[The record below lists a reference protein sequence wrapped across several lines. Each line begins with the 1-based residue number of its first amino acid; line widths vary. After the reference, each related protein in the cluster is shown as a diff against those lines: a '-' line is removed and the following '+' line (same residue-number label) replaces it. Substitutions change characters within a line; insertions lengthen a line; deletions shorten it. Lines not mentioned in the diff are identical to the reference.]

1 MRRLCA
7 VFAALLLVF
16 PLFGTCAG
24 AEELSPPITE
34 SDVPNSAM
42 EYLPNELFEA
52 DADSFLELFTA
63 ENVCKTVLD
72 ILKSVFPEA
81 MEAFLALL
89 GLLIISA
96 VMAALRES
104 VASHGFGAFLEYVS
118 VLCTASAAF
127 VFMEAL
133 FAEFEAFIEQI
144 NAFMLAVIP
153 AMSALMLSS
162 GEVSSSLVFGGV
174 LSGVV
179 ALLEFLC
186 TSAVIPMLKALL
198 CVYISAK
205 ICGVGDLSAFAGLLK
220 NVVTYTLTTIT
231 VIMTCVLTFQSVI
244 AKSADTAAVK
254 GVKFVLGNTVPI
266 VGGALADAV
275 GTVAS
280 SLGMLKS
287 TTGII
292 SAVVLCVIFAVPVLK
307 LLVWKTVF
315 DAIGAVG
322 AALSLKKE
330 SEFFANMG
338 EIIAFLAALMAS
350 VAVFF
355 IIALTAA
362 ALGR

>member
-1 MRRLCA
+1 MRRACLA
-7 VFAALLLVF
+7 LAALLLF
-16 PLFGTCAG
+16 LPFFGLRAG
-24 AEELSPPITE
+24 ADEISPPITE
-34 SDVPNSAM
+34 SDVPGGAAD
-42 EYLPNELFEA
+42 YLPDELFTA
-52 DADSFLELFTA
+52 NSDSFLELFTA
-63 ENVCKTVLD
+63 ENVFKTVLD

-89 GLLIISA
+89 GLVIISA

-104 VASHGFGAFLEYVS
+104 VASKGFGAFLEYVS
-118 VLCTASAAF
+118 VLCTASASF
-127 VFMEAL
+127 VFIEAL
-133 FAEFEAFIEQI
+133 FAEFEAFTEQI
-144 NAFMLAVIP
+144 NTFMLTVIP

-186 TSAVIPMLKALL
+186 TSAVLPLLKALL
-198 CVYISAK
+198 CVYTSAK
-205 ICGVGDLSAFAGLLK
+205 VCGFGDLSAFAKLLK
-220 NVVTYTLTTIT
+220 NVVTYTLTTII

-254 GVKFVLGNTVPI
+254 GVKFVMGNSIPI

-280 SLGMLKS
+280 SLGIVKS
-287 TTGII
+287 TTGVVG
-292 SAVVLCVIFAVPVLK
+292 AVVLCVIFAVPVLK
-307 LLVWKTVF
+307 LIVWKTVF

-322 AALSLKKE
+322 SALSLNKE
-330 SEFFANMG
+330 SEFFANIS
-338 EIIAFLAALMAS
+338 EIISFLIALMAS

-362 ALGR
+362 ALGS